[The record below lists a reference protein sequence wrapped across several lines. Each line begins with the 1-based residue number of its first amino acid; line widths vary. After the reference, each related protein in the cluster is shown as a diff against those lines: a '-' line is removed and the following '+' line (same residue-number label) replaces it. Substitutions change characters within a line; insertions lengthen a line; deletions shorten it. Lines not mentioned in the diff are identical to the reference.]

1 MKGIG
6 TGLSPAIEK
15 GVSTLALLYSGF
27 FCFAPTM
34 QWEQPR
40 SQQPRG
46 ALAGEMF

>member
-6 TGLSPAIEK
+6 AGLSPAIEE
-15 GVSTLALLYSGF
+15 GVSALALLYSGV
-27 FCFAPTM
+27 FCFAPST